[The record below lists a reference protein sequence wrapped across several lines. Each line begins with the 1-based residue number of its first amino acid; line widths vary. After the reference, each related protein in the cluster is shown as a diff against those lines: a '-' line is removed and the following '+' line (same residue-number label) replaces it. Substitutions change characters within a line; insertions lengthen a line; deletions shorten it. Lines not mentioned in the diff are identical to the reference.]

1 MVFRTVYD
9 LEALGLQ
16 FPVGDVVDR
25 QCHVRVLYATAPHV
39 SGASKE
45 VDILQIG
52 SKAFSNFIVQLR
64 YEVLTEVA
72 STW

>member
-1 MVFRTVYD
+1 M
-9 LEALGLQ
+9 
-16 FPVGDVVDR
+16 DR

-39 SGASKE
+39 SGARKE

-52 SKAFSNFIVQLR
+52 SKAFGNFSVQLR
-64 YEVLTEVA
+64 YEVRTKVA